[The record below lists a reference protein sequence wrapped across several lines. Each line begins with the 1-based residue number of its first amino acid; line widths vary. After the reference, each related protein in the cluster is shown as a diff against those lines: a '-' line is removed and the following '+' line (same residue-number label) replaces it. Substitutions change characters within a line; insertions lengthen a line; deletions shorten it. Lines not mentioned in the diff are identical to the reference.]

1 MMPAATRL
9 ARGFE
14 VAAKLRSP
22 SARGKG
28 SAFCLREYVFSL
40 GAMSCH
46 PEAARTPRDLTS
58 SLLITPFSRCVTTP
72 CEVSHP
78 LRWLGITASKL
89 LGHIT
94 SHAKQILRQKATMR
108 GTRHC
113 NLQPPGFFRPALAA
127 VLMSAAASALAGAE
141 TQADKSGFNLFNP
154 TPRDLMRELSTD
166 RPDKTESP
174 YTVDA
179 GHFQIESDLVNFS
192 YDAYNGDPSDT
203 RTESWSFANTNLKVG
218 LLNNVDLQL
227 VVSTFNH
234 VRAEDRTARIVD
246 ESSGFG
252 DIITRL
258 KINVWGNDG
267 GTTAFGVMPF
277 VKFPTAQ
284 NNLGNDAVEGGLILP
299 LAISLPAEWQMG
311 LMTEFD
317 FNRDSSGSGYHPEFI
332 NTITVSHSIVG
343 ELSGYVEFFSSVSTE
358 DESEWIGTV
367 DLGLTYGV
375 SDDIQLDAGVN
386 VGVTRAA
393 DDINPFVGLS
403 WRF

>member
-1 MMPAATRL
+1 MTRAA
-9 ARGFE
+9 A
-14 VAAKLRSP
+14 
-22 SARGKG
+22 
-28 SAFCLREYVFSL
+28 
-40 GAMSCH
+40 
-46 PEAARTPRDLTS
+46 
-58 SLLITPFSRCVTTP
+58 I
-72 CEVSHP
+72 P
-78 LRWLGITASKL
+78 LRTV
-89 LGHIT
+89 
-94 SHAKQILRQKATMR
+94 
-108 GTRHC
+108 
-113 NLQPPGFFRPALAA
+113 LAA
-127 VLMSAAASALAGAE
+127 MLMGAGTSLHGGTE
-141 TQADKSGFNLFNP
+141 GQRNKTGFNLFNP
-154 TPRDLMRELSTD
+154 TPRDLLRELSTD

-203 RTESWSFANTNLKVG
+203 RTESWSFANTNFKVG

-234 VRAEDRTARIVD
+234 VRVEDRTARIVN

-284 NNLGNDAVEGGLILP
+284 DNLGNGAVEGGLILP
-299 LAISLPAEWQMG
+299 LAISLPADFGMG
-311 LMTEFD
+311 VMTQFD

-343 ELSGYVEFFSSVSTE
+343 DLGGYVEFFSSVSTE
-358 DESEWIGTV
+358 DDSEWIGTV

-375 SDDIQLDAGVN
+375 TADIQLDAGVN
-386 VGVTRAA
+386 IGVTRAA
-393 DDINPFVGLS
+393 DDINPFVGIS

>member
-1 MMPAATRL
+1 VTRAA
-9 ARGFE
+9 A
-14 VAAKLRSP
+14 
-22 SARGKG
+22 
-28 SAFCLREYVFSL
+28 
-40 GAMSCH
+40 
-46 PEAARTPRDLTS
+46 
-58 SLLITPFSRCVTTP
+58 I
-72 CEVSHP
+72 P
-78 LRWLGITASKL
+78 LRTV
-89 LGHIT
+89 
-94 SHAKQILRQKATMR
+94 
-108 GTRHC
+108 
-113 NLQPPGFFRPALAA
+113 LAA
-127 VLMSAAASALAGAE
+127 MLMGAGTSLHGGAE
-141 TQADKSGFNLFNP
+141 GQRNKTGFNLFNP
-154 TPRDLMRELSTD
+154 TPRDLLRELSTD

-192 YDAYNGDPSDT
+192 YDAYNGGPSDA
-203 RTESWSFANTNLKVG
+203 RTESWSFANTNFKVG

-284 NNLGNDAVEGGLILP
+284 NHLGNDALEGGLILP
-299 LAISLPAEWQMG
+299 LAISLPADWAMG

-317 FNRDSSGSGYHPEFI
+317 FTRDSSGSGYHPEFI

-343 ELSGYVEFFSSVSTE
+343 DLGGYVEFFSSVSTE
-358 DESEWIGTV
+358 DDSEWIGTV

-375 SDDIQLDAGVN
+375 TADIQLDAGVN
-386 VGVTRAA
+386 IGVTRAA
-393 DDINPFVGLS
+393 DDINPFVGIS